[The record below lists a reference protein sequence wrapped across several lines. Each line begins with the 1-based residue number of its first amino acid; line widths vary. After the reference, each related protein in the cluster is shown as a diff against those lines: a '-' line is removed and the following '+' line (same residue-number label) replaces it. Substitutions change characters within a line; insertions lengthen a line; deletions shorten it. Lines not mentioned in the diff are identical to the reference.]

1 MTSSDVRYHEDF
13 YTLRGMTEHF
23 EFSEQLLRQIQ
34 KHGLMLPEI
43 VKFGSEEIEIY
54 SNLDIKIGG
63 RIKKTLEKLKGLSQA
78 IISAQEHIADLYHEA
93 HGSTPT
99 DMENSPEPAQIQSGQ
114 SRRKLFVL
122 SDLLQALGITEEF
135 FQQIRQHIGIA
146 AVRLQI
152 PGGTIEYYFEDDY
165 LRLRYIV
172 TLIGEGCPLEEAA
185 KVAYDWGIFEM

>member
-114 SRRKLFVL
+114 SRRKLFV
-122 SDLLQALGITEEF
+122 SQRSPPSVRHYRRVFPTDT
-135 FQQIRQHIGIA
+135 A
-146 AVRLQI
+146 AYRNR
-152 PGGTIEYYFEDDY
+152 GGE
-165 LRLRYIV
+165 
-172 TLIGEGCPLEEAA
+172 
-185 KVAYDWGIFEM
+185 VANPRRDH